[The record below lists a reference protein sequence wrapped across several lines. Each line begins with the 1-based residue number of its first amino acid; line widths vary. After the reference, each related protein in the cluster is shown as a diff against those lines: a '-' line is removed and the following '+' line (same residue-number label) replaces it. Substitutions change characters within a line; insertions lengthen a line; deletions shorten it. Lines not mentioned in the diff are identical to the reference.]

1 MGCGAAACMCGVREP
16 AAPPGSAP
24 RPDARLTRGMAE
36 ALLEG
41 VGGVPGSLRE
51 EPGGE
56 YSFGVSMKPE

>member
-1 MGCGAAACMCGVREP
+1 MCGVREP